1 MYLILLVLD
10 NPDQLEDLL
19 IAWEEAGVPSAT
31 VLFSTG
37 MGRIRKLATW
47 RDDMP
52 LIPSLRDFYE
62 APENSNRTVLAV
74 VEDEMQVDA
83 IVAATET
90 VTGSLAQENTGMLL
104 VLPIARAYGARRKS
118 DADEESDR

>member
-1 MYLILLVLD
+1 MYLILLVVD

-37 MGRIRKLATW
+37 MGRIRKLGGW

-62 APENSNRTVLAV
+62 APENMNRTIFATAY
-74 VEDEMQVDA
+74 DEAEIDA
-83 IVAATET
+83 IVNATIKVLGDLSEPD
-90 VTGSLAQENTGMLL
+90 TGLLL
-104 VLPIARAYGARRKS
+104 VLPISRAYGVTRRR
-118 DADEESDR
+118 ET

>member
-1 MYLILLVLD
+1 MYLILLVID
-10 NPDQLEDLL
+10 DPDQLEDLL

-37 MGRIRKLATW
+37 MGRIRNLGGW

-62 APENSNRTVLAV
+62 APENLNRTIFATAN
-74 VEDEMQVDA
+74 DEAQVDA
-83 IVAATET
+83 VVAATQKVVGNLEKGET
-90 VTGSLAQENTGMLL
+90 GLLL
-104 VLPIARAYGARRKS
+104 VLPVARAFGVNKS
-118 DADEESDR
+118 TGT

>member
-1 MYLILLVLD
+1 MYLILLVVD
-10 NPDQLEDLL
+10 DPDQLEDLL

-37 MGRIRKLATW
+37 MGRIRRLGGW

-62 APENSNRTVLAV
+62 APENMNRTIFATAD
-74 VEDEMQVDA
+74 DEAEVDA
-83 IVAATET
+83 VVAATIKVLGDLSEPD
-90 VTGSLAQENTGMLL
+90 TGLLL
-104 VLPIARAYGARRKS
+104 VLPVSRAYGVNKRQ
-118 DADEESDR
+118 

>member
-1 MYLILLVLD
+1 MYLLLLVID
-10 NPDQLEDLL
+10 DPDQLEDLL

-37 MGRIRKLATW
+37 MGRIRKLGGW

-62 APENSNRTVLAV
+62 APENMNRTIFATANT
-74 VEDEMQVDA
+74 EAQVDA
-83 IVAATET
+83 VVAATTKVLGALDNAET
-90 VTGSLAQENTGMLL
+90 GLL
-104 VLPIARAYGARRKS
+104 LILPVARAYGVNKTTGT
-118 DADEESDR
+118 

>member
-1 MYLILLVLD
+1 MYLILLVID
-10 NPDQLEDLL
+10 DPDQLEDLL

-37 MGRIRKLATW
+37 MGRIRKLGGW

-62 APENSNRTVLAV
+62 APENMNRTIFATASN
-74 VEDEMQVDA
+74 EAQVDA
-83 IVAATET
+83 VVAATRK
-90 VTGSLAQENTGMLL
+90 VIGDLDRGDTGLLL
-104 VLPIARAYGARRKS
+104 VMPVARAYGVNKMNGGS
-118 DADEESDR
+118 QP